1 MINYHIADVAKSWFN
16 CITFQSQASM
26 YACSHGHF
34 KVSFDTDDFERL
46 FFHFLRESPNLLS
59 YLDFQNK
66 CLVDFFEELFII
78 WPMQRKEHYS

>member
-1 MINYHIADVAKSWFN
+1 
-16 CITFQSQASM
+16 M

-59 YLDFQNK
+59 YLYFQNK

-78 WPMQRKEHYS
+78 WPMQRKEYYSLNFVSMLSYSTGQDFNAGMQ

>member
-1 MINYHIADVAKSWFN
+1 
-16 CITFQSQASM
+16 M

-78 WPMQRKEHYS
+78 WPMQRKEHSLEILFPCSVTGLDKISMLECNNY